1 MVDTTAGQGD
11 GTGSPGLPG
20 SEWSRIPRWLH
31 RVAHDQAMLAA
42 PGGTSVRW
50 EVWQWSWVVLT
61 NPALLMSWSTVSVNS
76 GRAPRGREKALE
88 SLVMLES
95 HDVIRR
101 STAGLNRC

>member
-42 PGGTSVRW
+42 PGGDQRTLGGLAV
-50 EVWQWSWVVLT
+50 VVWVVLDQPGT
-61 NPALLMSWSTVSVNS
+61 ADELVDRIGELWPGADV
-76 GRAPRGREKALE
+76 GREKVLE
-88 SLVMLES
+88 SLAMLEN
-95 HDVIRR
+95 HDVVRARR
-101 STAGLNRC
+101 PLD